1 MTTTARLIALLT
13 CALLTTAACAGRP
26 AEPAEGAAGADAGSG
41 TPEKVLLLGDSVAE
55 GLALPLGA
63 ALDAAGTGFESLA
76 ADGGG
81 NVVGPSAD
89 QQWPE
94 LPGRIAAAAPT
105 VVVYQVTTYD
115 WGTPQEQRDAYQRL
129 ADTVSGTGAVLALVT
144 APPIRPDD
152 FYEPH
157 MGELAATRDAVM
169 AVADGSD
176 GRVVA
181 LDAAEVWGPSYQQ
194 TRDGLPDRSADGIHA
209 CQQGAAR
216 FATWLVDK
224 LATVRPGIVPAAPE
238 QWANAGWSADPRF
251 RGC

>member
-13 CALLTTAACAGRP
+13 CALLTTAACADRTAG
-26 AEPAEGAAGADAGSG
+26 PAEGAAGAGG
-41 TPEKVLLLGDSVAE
+41 PETVLLLGDSVAE

-63 ALDAAGTGFESLA
+63 ALDAAGAGFESLA

-81 NVVGPSAD
+81 NVVGPFAD
-89 QQWPE
+89 RHWPE

-152 FYEPH
+152 FYAPH
-157 MGELAATRDAVM
+157 MGELAATRDAVLS
-169 AVADGSD
+169 VADGSG

-181 LDAAEVWGPSYQQ
+181 LDAETVWGPAYQQ

-216 FATWLVDK
+216 FATWLVEK
-224 LATVRPGIVPAAPE
+224 LAVVRPGIVPAAPE

-251 RGC
+251 TGC